1 MPDLVGNALHSLTGT
16 TPFPDPMSSD
26 ASGPYSPT
34 NPPESVRTHSNNQNS
49 AATPLRPALDAFP
62 VEVWRKKVFGF
73 DETHPGV
80 QKLTKEVESFIK
92 RCCLNRRNHHTW
104 LVICGGTGTGK
115 SSLAKA
121 ACDFFNLH
129 SVDLWFEGLWSCG
142 GKTPEAVMVGSAALA
157 TMEDKAFET
166 YLDDLSRCQFLVLD
180 DLGSETD
187 RFRSGTP
194 ASRLRRLLEE
204 SQNKWLIAT
213 TNTAKADWPTVFDN
227 RVASRLSAAR
237 IITTTGIP
245 DYRPIKAKRN
255 Q

>member
-1 MPDLVGNALHSLTGT
+1 MPDIAANALHSLTGT

-26 ASGPYSPT
+26 ASGLYNPT
-34 NPPESVRTHSNNQNS
+34 NLPESVRTPSTNQNRV
-49 AATPLRPALDAFP
+49 ATPLRPALDAFP
-62 VEVWRKKVFGF
+62 AEVWRKKVFGF

-80 QKLTKEVESFIK
+80 LKLTKEVESFIK

-104 LVICGGTGTGK
+104 LVISGGTGTGK

-121 ACDFFNLH
+121 ACDFFNIH

-142 GKTPEAVMVGSAALA
+142 GKTPEAVMVDSAALA
-157 TMEDKAFET
+157 TMEDKACET
-166 YLDDLSRCQFLVLD
+166 YLDDIGRCQLIVLD

-194 ASRLRRLLEE
+194 ASRLRRLLEQ

-213 TNTAKADWPTVFDN
+213 TNTAKADWPIVFDN

-245 DYRPIKAKRN
+245 DYRPNLSR
-255 Q
+255 